1 MYSFLNAANF
11 CYFFA
16 STLKAISQ
24 AVTEIKSAFV
34 IISNI
39 NDVFKCWQCRRSK
52 RKKTFTSQALL
63 HETSL
68 TSQQPNNYRIYFM
81 MSCESHA

>member
-1 MYSFLNAANF
+1 MYLNVG
-11 CYFFA
+11 
-16 STLKAISQ
+16 K
-24 AVTEIKSAFV
+24 VEEV
-34 IISNI
+34 
-39 NDVFKCWQCRRSK
+39 
-52 RKKTFTSQALL
+52 KKITSQALL

>member
-1 MYSFLNAANF
+1 MQLIS
-11 CYFFA
+11 A

-39 NDVFKCWQCRRSK
+39 NDVFKCWQC
-52 RKKTFTSQALL
+52 KKKKKMKFTSQALL

>member
-1 MYSFLNAANF
+1 MCSFLNATNF
-11 CYFFA
+11 CCFFV
-16 STLKAISQ
+16 STFKAISQ

-39 NDVFKCWQCRRSK
+39 NDVFKCWQSK
-52 RKKTFTSQALL
+52 RGTKKITSQALL